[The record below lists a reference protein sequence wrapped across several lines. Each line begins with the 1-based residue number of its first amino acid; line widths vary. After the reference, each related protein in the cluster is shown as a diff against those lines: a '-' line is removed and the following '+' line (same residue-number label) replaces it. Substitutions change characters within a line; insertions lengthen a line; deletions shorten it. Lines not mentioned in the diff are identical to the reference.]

1 MSAMTIRA
9 EFQQNV
15 DDFITELT
23 EFATGSYLKEDEK
36 EFWDQPFDPAVLPEL
51 KALLE
56 TMLDD
61 LDHLPADPPAE
72 QLVEV
77 VQGVVDKLAAF
88 NRTHGDAVLEPEET
102 TVLNELI
109 HDASAATGA
118 DDEALSELPEID

>member
-1 MSAMTIRA
+1 MTIRA

-23 EFATGSYLKEDEK
+23 EFATGSYLKANEK

-51 KALLE
+51 KTILEELLDAL
-56 TMLDD
+56 DI
-61 LDHLPADPPAE
+61 LPADPPAE
-72 QLVEV
+72 ALVTV
-77 VQGVVDKLAAF
+77 VQKAVDKLEAF
-88 NRTHGDAVLEPEET
+88 NRAHEDAVLEPEET
-102 TVLNELI
+102 SVLNELI

>member
-1 MSAMTIRA
+1 MTIRA

-23 EFATGSYLKEDEK
+23 EFATGSYLTANEK

-51 KALLE
+51 KTILEELLDAL
-56 TMLDD
+56 DI
-61 LDHLPADPPAE
+61 LPADPPAE
-72 QLVEV
+72 ALVTV
-77 VQGVVDKLAAF
+77 VQKAVDKLEAF
-88 NRTHGDAVLEPEET
+88 NRAHEDAVLEPEET
-102 TVLNELI
+102 SVLNELI

>member
-1 MSAMTIRA
+1 MTIRA

-23 EFATGSYLKEDEK
+23 EFATGSYLKADEK

-51 KALLE
+51 KTILEELLDAL
-56 TMLDD
+56 DI
-61 LDHLPADPPAE
+61 LPADPPAE
-72 QLVEV
+72 ALVTV
-77 VQGVVDKLAAF
+77 VQKAVDKLEAF
-88 NRTHGDAVLEPEET
+88 NRAHEDAVLEPEET
-102 TVLNELI
+102 SVLNELI